1 MFNVIMFWGR
11 CREFI
16 VDWLIFLRFSLWMF
30 RRFCNWI
37 ENVPAITESPSKYPM
52 GDVSHGDIFGTD
64 VLNVRHQW
72 LPPSN
77 RCDFTWA
84 VWILDIFRPMEG
96 NQRHSW
102 IVDSTPSITDPRY
115 WIPAFVGGSWIL
127 NPIVSGILDSLGCI
141 PDSKA
146 LDSRIYEQKLSG
158 FRNPDSLTWS
168 DILRSVPHCRTNYVS
183 LRLRF

>member
-1 MFNVIMFWGR
+1 
-11 CREFI
+11 
-16 VDWLIFLRFSLWMF
+16 MF

-52 GDVSHGDIFGTD
+52 GDVSHGDIFRID

-72 LPPSN
+72 LPPSVSL
-77 RCDFTWA
+77 RFYLD
-84 VWILDIFRPMEG
+84 ILDPWYFCPMEG

-115 WIPAFVGGSWIL
+115 WIPAFVSGSWIL
-127 NPIVSGILDSLGCI
+127 IPIVSRIPDSLGCI

-158 FRNPDSLTWS
+158 FRNPDSLTGS